1 MAFHDSVGSAIQLSL
16 LCSCHSAGR
25 WLRVPSNISIRCP
38 ARGVSPSSFLP
49 KQSGTTSGHCG
60 HVQAPVSLLSRI
72 CCSSVRLIGVK
83 ILPVVEIKRIHSGV
97 VTPAWGVGKV
107 PGTRTHYPNAPCGV
121 LGNPHSSGPHRTLT
135 APRTPNSGNVQ
146 ASCQCKSVASE
157 NLTITNARPR
167 MSPEKGL

>member
-1 MAFHDSVGSAIQLSL
+1 MVWTGDVLAFHDSVGSAIQPSL
-16 LCSCHSAGR
+16 LCSRHSAGR

-97 VTPAWGVGKV
+97 VTPAGGVGKV

-121 LGNPHSSGPHRTLT
+121 LGNPHSSGLT
-135 APRTPNSGNVQ
+135 APSPHVEHPIRATFKPP
-146 ASCQCKSVASE
+146 ASASP
-157 NLTITNARPR
+157 LRLKISR
-167 MSPEKGL
+167 